1 MKDQVFKINLDIDV
15 IIRLRNKV
23 NEQQNISYRK
33 TLDFKNKHISAWDK
47 ICAIM
52 DRLDDTVDYL
62 NDLELNTGK
71 YSRSAFDFFD
81 FMNNASVVVDCIKEL
96 AKIFNASYDK
106 VKKATNIFNQLGDDG
121 ERTDEKYF
129 EYLRL
134 LCSVHPVKT
143 SRHRRYQDNDFE
155 CSPYVVWQNNME

>member
-15 IIRLRNKV
+15 IKRLRNKV
-23 NEQQNISYRK
+23 NEQINISY
-33 TLDFKNKHISAWDK
+33 NKKYGKHRAWDK
-47 ICAIM
+47 IRAIM

-81 FMNNASVVVDCIKEL
+81 LMNNASVVVDCIKEL

-106 VKKATNIFNQLGDDG
+106 VKKATNIFNQFGDDG
-121 ERTDEKYF
+121 VGRI
-129 EYLRL
+129 
-134 LCSVHPVKT
+134 
-143 SRHRRYQDNDFE
+143 
-155 CSPYVVWQNNME
+155 M